1 MGVPGFTELT
11 AAGPASVRLCASDQD
26 ADEKIKTAAIGK

>member
-1 MGVPGFTELT
+1 LV
-11 AAGPASVRLCASDQD
+11 AAGPVRVRVCAYDQD